1 MIIYTKARERAP
13 YLKYLSCRY
22 KDLSLISRIQDKI
35 LGVMAGT
42 CNSREA
48 ESGKALGPV
57 PS

>member
-1 MIIYTKARERAP
+1 MIVYKKTGEIAP
-13 YLKYLSCRY
+13 YIKYLSFRH
-22 KDLSLISRIQDKI
+22 KALGLLSRIQDKI
-35 LGVMAGT
+35 QGVMAGT